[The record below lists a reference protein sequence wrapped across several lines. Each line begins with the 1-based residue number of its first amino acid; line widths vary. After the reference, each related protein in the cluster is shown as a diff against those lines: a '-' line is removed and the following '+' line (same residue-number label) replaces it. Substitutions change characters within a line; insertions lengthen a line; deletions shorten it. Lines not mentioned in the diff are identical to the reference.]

1 MPLLGGSSQSVISEN
16 IREMRNSGH
25 SEAQAV
31 AASLHNADKFGKK
44 KAKKVKKDPPK
55 AKGGMKTMKPTAPG
69 QKPIT
74 FKEGGLHASAGVKP
88 GQKIPAAKH
97 AAAASGKLGPKAK
110 KQEMFY
116 ENVLKH

>member
-25 SEAQAV
+25 PENVAV
-31 AASLHNADKFGKK
+31 AASLRNADKFKKKGKK
-44 KAKKVKKDPPK
+44 KADPP
-55 AKGGMKTMKPTAPG
+55 KGGMKTMKPTAPG

-88 GQKIPAAKH
+88 GKKIPAAKH
-97 AAAASGKLGPKAK
+97 AAAKSGKLGPKAK

>member
-25 SEAQAV
+25 DEAQAV
-31 AASLHNADKFGKK
+31 AASLRNADKYKK
-44 KAKKVKKDPPK
+44 PSKRKAK
-55 AKGGMKTMKPTAPG
+55 MKTMKPTAPG

-74 FKEGGLHASAGVKP
+74 FKEGGLHASAGVAP
-88 GQKIPAAKH
+88 GKKIPAAKH
-97 AAAASGKLGPKAK
+97 AAAKSGKLGPKAK
-110 KQEMFY
+110 KQEMFF